1 MPSVLAT
8 PHFVPGWQDEHVHTT
23 PWWIGWDGS
32 RRKSPPW
39 LGMEHLDD
47 LKTRRN
53 HVVEEIPKLFAR
65 KFSTADSSDVLN
77 AIDSDLRSPSMVPS

>member
-1 MPSVLAT
+1 
-8 PHFVPGWQDEHVHTT
+8 
-23 PWWIGWDGS
+23 
-32 RRKSPPW
+32 
-39 LGMEHLDD
+39 MEHLDD